1 VNDIVQPNCDVPLI
15 IHSLTHSL
23 THQSPD
29 WLGRCVQNNL

>member
-15 IHSLTHSL
+15 IHSLTH
-23 THQSPD
+23 QSPD